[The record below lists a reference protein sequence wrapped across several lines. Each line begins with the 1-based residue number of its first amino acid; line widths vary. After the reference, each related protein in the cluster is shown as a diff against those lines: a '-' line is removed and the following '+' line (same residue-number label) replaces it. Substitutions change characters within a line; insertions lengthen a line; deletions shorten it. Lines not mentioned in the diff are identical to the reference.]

1 MLPRLRNKSFLDDFF
16 YNSYVPNHYDNSGYY
31 NIPAVNIVEEKDNFK
46 IEVAAPG
53 LNKKDFHI
61 ELNNFVLTVSSI
73 KEEGKEENNDR
84 FTNREFNYSSFKRSF
99 TLPRTVKTD
108 KIDASHKDGILAI
121 TIPKKEEAIE
131 KPLREIAI
139 S

>member
-1 MLPRLRNKSFLDDFF
+1 MLPELRNKSLFEDFF
-16 YNSYVPNHYDNSGYY
+16 NYNYSPVFNDNSCY
-31 NIPAVNIVEEKDNFK
+31 NNTPAVNIVEEKDNFK

-61 ELNNFVLTVSSI
+61 ELDNFVLTVSSI
-73 KEEGKEENNDR
+73 KEEEKEENKDR
-84 FTNREFNYSSFKRSF
+84 FTSREFNYSSFKRSF

-108 KIDASHKDGILAI
+108 KINASHEAGILTI

-131 KPLREIAI
+131 KPMLEIAI

>member
-1 MLPRLRNKSFLDDFF
+1 MLPGLRSKSFLDDFF
-16 YNSYVPNHYDNSGYY
+16 YNSYVPNHFDNSGYY
-31 NIPAVNIVEEKDNFK
+31 NTPAVNIVDEKDNFK

-61 ELNNFVLTVSSI
+61 ELDNFVLTVSSI
-73 KEEGKEENNDR
+73 KEEKKEENNDR
-84 FTNREFNYSSFKRSF
+84 FTSREFNYSSFKRSF

-108 KIDASHKDGILAI
+108 KIDASHKDGILTI

-131 KPLREIAI
+131 KPMREIAI

>member
-1 MLPRLRNKSFLDDFF
+1 MLPRLKSKSFLDDFF
-16 YNSYVPNHYDNSGYY
+16 YNSYVPNHYDNSSYY
-31 NIPAVNIVEEKDNFK
+31 NTPAVNIVEEKDSFK

-53 LNKKDFHI
+53 LDKKDFHI
-61 ELNNFVLTVSSI
+61 ELDNFVLTVSSVR
-73 KEEGKEENNDR
+73 EESKEENKDR
-84 FTNREFNYSSFKRSF
+84 FTSREFNYSSFKRSF

-108 KIDASHKDGILAI
+108 KIDASHKDGILTI